1 MTDIPSS
8 MLFAR
13 IRLVLLVAAIF
24 GLGILPAD
32 VAVAQKTDV
41 VVLINGDRI
50 TGEIKSLSRGQLDY
64 STDDAGR
71 LKIEWDKILRLTSN
85 RYYEVEMSSGVK
97 YFGTLGSS
105 GVDGELVVEIAT
117 ADTLPM
123 RRVVHIVPL
132 LHRFVDR
139 LQAFLDVG
147 FSLAKANQN
156 LTLDIDGEV
165 AYRGP
170 KWGTSLAASSYVSQ
184 SETEGTSRAKAE
196 ATGTR
201 YLAKRWNGMLFVSA
215 EENEEESLDLRATYG
230 LGGAYRITQTNSHQL
245 LTGAGAVVTR
255 EEYSDTTS
263 GGALADTSSLN
274 LEGMLH
280 VVWDVFRLDSPE
292 LNVSTDLTAYPSISS
307 PGRIRADLNV
317 RIKYEVFSDFNV
329 GVTFWDSFDNRPP
342 TPEGQDTKVSND
354 YKVTFTIG
362 WSYRR

>member
-1 MTDIPSS
+1 M
-8 MLFAR
+8 FAR
-13 IRLVLLVAAIF
+13 IRLILLVATIF
-24 GLGILPAD
+24 VLGILPAD

-64 STDDAGR
+64 KTDDAGR
-71 LKIEWDKILRLTSN
+71 LKIEWDKILRVTSN
-85 RYYEVEMSSGVK
+85 RYYEVEMSSGVR

-117 ADTLPM
+117 SDTLPM
-123 RRVVHIVPL
+123 GRVVHIVPL
-132 LHRFVDR
+132 LGRFVDR

-170 KWGTSLAASSYVSQ
+170 KWGASLAANSYVSH
-184 SETEGTSRAKAE
+184 SETEGTSRAKVE
-196 ATGTR
+196 LMGTR
-201 YLAKRWNGMLFVSA
+201 YLAMRWNGVSFVSA
-215 EENEEESLDLRATYG
+215 EENEEEDLDLRATFG
-230 LGGAYRITQTNSHQL
+230 LGGAYRITQTNSHEL

-255 EEYSDTTS
+255 EVYSDTTS
-263 GGALADTSSLN
+263 AGALADTASLN
-274 LEGMLH
+274 LEGMLLI
-280 VVWDVFRLDSPE
+280 VWDVFRLDSPK
-292 LNVSTDLTAYPSISS
+292 LNFSTDLTTYPSISS
-307 PGRIRADLNV
+307 LGRIRAELNV

-329 GVTFWDSFDNRPP
+329 GITFWDSFDNRPP
-342 TPEGQDTKVSND
+342 TPEGQESHVSND
-354 YKVTFTIG
+354 HTVTFTVG